1 MHANVVTFNAAEGT
15 LTVSP
20 MPSGPSE
27 GGAVPPKIVERA
39 VPRIVLANYA
49 NKMLHLFADVS
60 YVALAL
66 GQHSSRSVDDVFEDF
81 RQVLKDWS

>member
-1 MHANVVTFNAAEGT
+1 MHANVVTYDATKAT

-20 MPSGPSE
+20 MPSGPSD
-27 GGAVPPKIVERA
+27 GGAVPPEIVERA

-49 NKMLHLFADVS
+49 NKMFHLFADVS

-66 GQHSSRSVDDVFEDF
+66 SRHSSRSVDEVFDDF
-81 RQVLKDWS
+81 R